1 MKLTQTLT
9 KNLIK
14 LIVEVIKQC
23 KVTKKIMIYFKKIT
37 SKYIEDKRKENIKN

>member
-1 MKLTQTLT
+1 MKLTQKLT

-23 KVTKKIMIYFKKIT
+23 KVTKKIMIYFKKVRNEYVWNRDI
-37 SKYIEDKRKENIKN
+37 